1 MLTMCQF
8 TLCPTWYLLSKG
20 SSQVGSGG
28 QARFG
33 LETLLYLALNICS
46 GPSKK
51 TKKTSK
57 QIHSSS
63 FSPHFPLIFLIRSFL
78 GPIGAYLPFFF
89 TPRSPETTSEIPE
102 WVCGRSTVAS
112 GLTAP
117 HFAKLAHGIFI
128 TVYISFLISFIFIH
142 RWFLN
147 IIHQASQSIRST
159 LEASAK
165 RAHLSTT

>member
-1 MLTMCQF
+1 MVPAFQRVISSRIRR
-8 TLCPTWYLLSKG
+8 PG
-20 SSQVGSGG
+20 SIRVGNSAVSGFEHL
-28 QARFG
+28 QWA
-33 LETLLYLALNICS
+33 LQKNEKNIETNPFIVIF
-46 GPSKK
+46 P
-51 TKKTSK
+51 
-57 QIHSSS
+57 S
-63 FSPHFPLIFLIRSFL
+63 FSPHFSHSKFF
-78 GPIGAYLPFFF
+78 GAHWGLSSIFF

>member
-63 FSPHFPLIFLIRSFL
+63 FSPHFSHSKFF
-78 GPIGAYLPFFF
+78 GAHWGLSSIFF

-128 TVYISFLISFIFIH
+128 TVYIPFLISFIFIH